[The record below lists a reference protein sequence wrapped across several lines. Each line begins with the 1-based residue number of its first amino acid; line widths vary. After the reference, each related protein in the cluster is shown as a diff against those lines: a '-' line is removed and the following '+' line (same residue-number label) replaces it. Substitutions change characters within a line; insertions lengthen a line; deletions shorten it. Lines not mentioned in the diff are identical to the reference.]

1 MYRRTSSII
10 ISLLIINP
18 YVLSVLAARADTTKS
33 LNVPSH
39 GVITYSDDLN
49 ISQYQSKNLIKN
61 PNFTNNMD
69 YWGVYPEEVNWWSI
83 DTSVYYSYPASLK
96 CVLPERQNDGIYDPL
111 HSGGW
116 SHSWNVRIPVQAGER
131 VKAYGVIKTERVWAQ
146 MGFDFRDANGKI
158 TRGFNGIRTSYNSD
172 WTKVKLESD
181 SDIRGVD
188 YRTPE
193 GQETL
198 VVQEGE
204 VSVIFKFVLKKEYG
218 DKTSGTAW
226 FDNAELYIISPP

>member
-1 MYRRTSSII
+1 MDQRTSSII
-10 ISLLIINP
+10 ISLLIVNL
-18 YVLSVLAARADTTKS
+18 YVLPVLTTRASSTKS
-33 LNVPSH
+33 LNVPSY

-49 ISQYQSKNLIKN
+49 ISKNLIKN

-69 YWGVYPEEVNWWSI
+69 NWGVYSEEINWWSI
-83 DTSVYYSYPASLK
+83 DTSVYYTSPASLK
-96 CVLPERQNDGIYDPL
+96 CVLPERQYDELYSPP

-116 SHSWNVRIPVQAGER
+116 SHSWNIRIPVQAGQR
-131 VKAYGVIKTERVWAQ
+131 VKAYGVVKTESVWAHV
-146 MGFDFRDANGKI
+146 GFDFRDENGKI
-158 TRGFNGIRTSYNSD
+158 TRGFQGIRAQYNSD

-181 SDIRGVD
+181 SDIIGVD

-193 GQETL
+193 GKETL

-204 VSVIFKFVLKKEYG
+204 VSVIFYFGLKKKYG